1 MCVCVC
7 VYIYIYIWFLL
18 SRTILTALCM
28 FLWLQW
34 LPESARFHVASGQP
48 DEALATLQRVAKEN
62 GKPMLLGRLVVDDSA
77 SLAPRGRVTHL
88 IRPEL
93 RKTSLLLWFIW
104 WEGAY
109 YLMHLK
115 VVYITL
121 VAQWLYQLNCL
132 ISIEWLCEAWNAH
145 FFFISIQNF
154 CEQMFKFINSKNC
167 VSHNCERT
175 LESWWGAT
183 TE

>member
-7 VYIYIYIWFLL
+7 IYIYIYIWFRL
-18 SRTILTALCM
+18 SRVILTALCM

-104 WEGAY
+104 WEGVY

-115 VVYITL
+115 VVCITL
-121 VAQWLYQLNCL
+121 GAQWLYWLNCL
-132 ISIEWLCEAWNAH
+132 ISVEWLCEGTKCPLFLH
-145 FFFISIQNF
+145 FDSELLWTKVQIY
-154 CEQMFKFINSKNC
+154 ELKNC
-167 VSHNCERT
+167 VSYNCERT
-175 LESWWGAT
+175 FKSWYAT

>member
-1 MCVCVC
+1 
-7 VYIYIYIWFLL
+7 
-18 SRTILTALCM
+18 
-28 FLWLQW
+28 LQW

-104 WEGAY
+104 
-109 YLMHLK
+109 
-115 VVYITL
+115 
-121 VAQWLYQLNCL
+121 
-132 ISIEWLCEAWNAH
+132 
-145 FFFISIQNF
+145 
-154 CEQMFKFINSKNC
+154 
-167 VSHNCERT
+167 
-175 LESWWGAT
+175 
-183 TE
+183 